1 MADTT
6 PLQEERVE
14 AQRARIQN
22 KMQSRDGPNES
33 AVGTSNG
40 MSSRSA
46 AEQKALDTRY
56 EMSAVNYASVTAAT
70 NVRVAAEVAE
80 SQRRQRA
87 QDVQRQ
93 ICELQESS
101 GADAQHGALNL
112 QFEAL
117 YRLGVPH
124 ELHSALTEQRAEC
137 DALIGVKDKL
147 LEELR
152 EQLHQREEEYVG
164 LLRKNKDEVG
174 RLVDTMRT
182 STDDYL
188 HQYTVKLQSI
198 EKTYEAERR
207 AYLDRCAEEV
217 KELVK
222 TRRTKEVEY
231 RKRREQ
237 KLAEA
242 QQQLEERYESGYEDF
257 NEAKREHQSDVHALR
272 EELEKSK
279 ADYLLNGERLTYNL
293 QVLRERVKESRS
305 AQAQYKKKIARLQE
319 TLATLLARYQDAEK
333 RFQRANNE
341 LATQLHRVDQ
351 QYTDTQGKF
360 ATFEKK
366 DKAKYRQLWKLHHDK
381 CQALAQECLQA
392 DRVVYEELLQMPWQP
407 PALRYWPREEMGV
420 EAQKDEMDDRP
431 EEAPEVELTEA
442 AQMLF
447 SILKSQA
454 SFLVDGNVRDA
465 IQAVE
470 GATQEQADVEG
481 ILTTLQLHRTS
492 DVEDMLEYFL
502 VENEDETVALINP
515 QEALKALQAYL
526 SHRAAEDGKAK
537 SSSGTERTQTAAGE
551 ARAAEKQR
559 AAERE
564 YWRNMA
570 ATVPKDHLQVW
581 EALEDG
587 LSQYLAQLQ
596 QRKQLIGATDTMRA
610 QNKELRDLVQQY
622 MNSAINYELY
632 APPRLVTEA
641 ASYLAPP
648 P

>member
-1 MADTT
+1 MTDTT
-6 PLQEERVE
+6 QQQEERIA
-14 AQRARIQN
+14 AQRTRIQN
-22 KMQSRDGPNES
+22 KLHAHDGQNEFNAGLPNG
-33 AVGTSNG
+33 AAP
-40 MSSRSA
+40 RSE
-46 AEQKALDTRY
+46 AEKKALDARY
-56 EMSAVNYASVTAAT
+56 EMWALRHANIAAAT
-70 NVRVAAEVAE
+70 SIRVAAEVTE
-80 SQRRQRA
+80 SQRRQHA
-87 QDVQRQ
+87 QDVQQ
-93 ICELQESS
+93 ELGQLQESS

-112 QFEAL
+112 HFEAL

-124 ELHSALTEQRAEC
+124 ELHAALEEQRKEC
-137 DALIGVKDKL
+137 EALISVKEKFIS
-147 LEELR
+147 ELR
-152 EQLHQREEEYVG
+152 GQLHRREEEYVA
-164 LLRKNKDEVG
+164 LLQKNKEEVS
-174 RLVDTMRT
+174 RLVDTMRA

-188 HQYTVKLQSI
+188 QQYTAKLQDV
-198 EKTYEAERR
+198 EKTYEAERK

-222 TRRTKEVEY
+222 TRRTKEMEY
-231 RKRREQ
+231 RKQREQ

-242 QQQLEERYESGYEDF
+242 QQKLDVRYESGYEDF
-257 NEAKREHQSDVHALR
+257 NDVKRTHQSDVHALR

-293 QVLRERVKESRS
+293 QVLRERVKENRI

-333 RFQRANNE
+333 RFQRTNND
-341 LATQLHRVDQ
+341 LTKQLHRLNQ

-366 DKAKYRQLWKLHHDK
+366 DKTKYLQLWKLHHDK

-407 PALRYWPREEMGV
+407 PALHYWPREEMGV
-420 EAQKDEMDDRP
+420 EAQKDELDERP
-431 EEAPEVELTEA
+431 EEPREVEMSEA

-454 SFLVDGNVRDA
+454 PFLVDNNVREA
-465 IQAVE
+465 IRSIQ
-470 GATQEQADVEG
+470 GTTQEQADVEG
-481 ILTTLQLHRTS
+481 ILTTLGLNRTS

-515 QEALKALQAYL
+515 QEALKALHAYL
-526 SHRAAEDGKAK
+526 SHRAAVEEKAMATRAETAK
-537 SSSGTERTQTAAGE
+537 HKNSNETRT
-551 ARAAEKQR
+551 AEKRR

-570 ATVPKDHLQVW
+570 ETVPKDHLQVW

-596 QRKQLIGATDTMRA
+596 QRKQLISDTDTMRA
-610 QNKELRDLVQQY
+610 QNKELKDLIRQY
-622 MNSAINYELY
+622 MNSSINYELY
-632 APPRLVTEA
+632 APPRLLTQGM
-641 ASYLAPP
+641 SYSSPKP
-648 P
+648 

>member
-1 MADTT
+1 MADAT
-6 PLQEERVE
+6 PQQEERIA
-14 AQRARIQN
+14 AQRARIQT
-22 KMQSRDGPNES
+22 KLHARDGQNES
-33 AVGTSNG
+33 DAGLPNGAV
-40 MSSRSA
+40 SRSE
-46 AEQKALDTRY
+46 AEKKALDTRY
-56 EMSAVNYASVTAAT
+56 EMWALRHANVSAAT
-70 NVRVAAEVAE
+70 NIRVAAEVAE
-80 SQRRQRA
+80 SQRRQHA
-87 QDVQRQ
+87 QDVQQ
-93 ICELQESS
+93 QLGQLQESS

-112 QFEAL
+112 HFEAL

-124 ELHSALTEQRAEC
+124 ELHAALEEQRKEC
-137 DALIGVKDKL
+137 EALVNVKEKL
-147 LEELR
+147 ILELR

-164 LLRKNKDEVG
+164 LLQRNKEEVS
-174 RLVDTMRT
+174 RLVDTMRA

-188 HQYTVKLQSI
+188 QQYTAKLQDV

-222 TRRTKEVEY
+222 TRRTKEMEY
-231 RKRREQ
+231 RKQREQ

-242 QQQLEERYESGYEDF
+242 QQNLDDRYESGYEDF
-257 NEAKREHQSDVHALR
+257 NDVKRKHQSDVHALR

-293 QVLRERVKESRS
+293 QVLRERVKENRI
-305 AQAQYKKKIARLQE
+305 AQAQYKKKIARLQD

-333 RFQRANNE
+333 RFQRTNND
-341 LATQLHRVDQ
+341 LTKQLHRLNQ

-366 DKAKYRQLWKLHHDK
+366 DKTKYLQLWKLHHDK

-407 PALRYWPREEMGV
+407 PALHYWPREEMGV
-420 EAQKDEMDDRP
+420 EAQKDELDERP
-431 EEAPEVELTEA
+431 EESREVEMSEA

-454 SFLVDGNVRDA
+454 SFLVDSNVREA
-465 IQAVE
+465 IRSVQGTTA
-470 GATQEQADVEG
+470 EQADVEG
-481 ILTTLQLHRTS
+481 ILTTLGLNRTS

-502 VENEDETVALINP
+502 VENEDETVALIHP

-526 SHRAAEDGKAK
+526 SHRAAAEEKAMATRAETAK
-537 SSSGTERTQTAAGE
+537 NKNANETRT
-551 ARAAEKQR
+551 AEKRR
-559 AAERE
+559 AAERD

-570 ATVPKDHLQVW
+570 ETVPKDHLQVW

-596 QRKQLIGATDTMRA
+596 QRKQLISDTDTIRA
-610 QNKELRDLVQQY
+610 HNKELKDLIRQY

-632 APPRLVTEA
+632 APPRLVTQGM
-641 ASYLAPP
+641 SYSSPES
-648 P
+648 